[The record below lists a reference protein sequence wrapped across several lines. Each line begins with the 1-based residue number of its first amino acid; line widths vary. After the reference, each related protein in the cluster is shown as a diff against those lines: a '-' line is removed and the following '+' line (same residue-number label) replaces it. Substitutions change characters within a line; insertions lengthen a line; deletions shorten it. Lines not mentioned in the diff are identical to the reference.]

1 VALTGVYLGRSL
13 APTRPPLPDGY
24 AWQACYNG
32 AGKVSPS
39 PLQCMAVSTER
50 KFVSPGR
57 SITAQPKGPVRLR
70 FIESEGQ
77 TLLELG
83 VDYEK
88 ADVPDRR
95 YYADYCKVV
104 ESRSAITLIFGRLDP
119 SNSAL
124 RTKVEISF
132 PEALFLRQLWSS
144 SREAHQKL
152 EESLAGKHLAPLQEP
167 RETDKIQG
175 FRANNVFMASISDDA
190 ILDFYYIAPPDI
202 HFVRIGK
209 RSDVYLEP
217 IIRIALGTPLMLE
230 FLDQCRPHAERLSH
244 ASEEIRPNEK

>member
-1 VALTGVYLGRSL
+1 MS
-13 APTRPPLPDGY
+13 
-24 AWQACYNG
+24 
-32 AGKVSPS
+32 VS
-39 PLQCMAVSTER
+39 AER
-50 KFVSPGR
+50 KFTSPGR
-57 SITAQPKGPVRLR
+57 SIVAQPKGPVRLR
-70 FIESEGQ
+70 FTESGDQ
-77 TLLELG
+77 TFLELG

-88 ADVPDRR
+88 AEVPDRR

-132 PEALFLRQLWSS
+132 PETLFLTQLWQS
-144 SREAHQKL
+144 SREAHENL
-152 EESLAGKHLAPLQEP
+152 EKQLSGKRISPVEEP
-167 RETDKIQG
+167 QETDKVQG
-175 FRANNVFMASISDDA
+175 FRANNVFMSAVSDDA

-209 RSDVYLEP
+209 RSDAYLEP

-230 FLDQCRPHAERLSH
+230 FLDQCRPQAERIRH
-244 ASEEIRPNEK
+244 ATRDIIPSEK

>member
-1 VALTGVYLGRSL
+1 
-13 APTRPPLPDGY
+13 
-24 AWQACYNG
+24 
-32 AGKVSPS
+32 
-39 PLQCMAVSTER
+39 MAVSAER
-50 KFVSPGR
+50 KFMSPGR
-57 SITAQPKGPVRLR
+57 SIAAQPKGPVRLH
-70 FIESEGQ
+70 FVESGDQ

-88 ADVPDRR
+88 AEVPDRR

-119 SNSAL
+119 SNSVL

-132 PEALFLRQLWSS
+132 PETLFLNQLWQS
-144 SREAHQKL
+144 SREAH
-152 EESLAGKHLAPLQEP
+152 ESLEKHLAAKRIAPLQEP
-167 RETDKIQG
+167 QETDKVQG

-202 HFVRIGK
+202 HFVRTGK

-230 FLDQCRPHAERLSH
+230 FLDQCRPHAERIGH
-244 ASEEIRPNEK
+244 ATEDIIPSEK